1 MKLLRKFQHDDVF
14 LAVSLV
20 VCGRPLPEV
29 SANSGMAARVQLERV
44 WSQGV
49 CEPWNMS
56 QRAVNGLKGKDDD
69 HAFA

>member
-1 MKLLRKFQHDDVF
+1 M
-14 LAVSLV
+14 

-49 CEPWNMS
+49 CEPWNMR